1 MKNFTNFKVKDF
13 KLIIFSRMSIMMT
26 DLKKMYTVIIPECQT
41 VINSTTP
48 SGAAKKAY
56 SKCVRPFLVDNDKFG
71 KDKHIIKLQNESGKQ
86 FEYEV
91 YEVKKF
97 DKVERGGKE
106 IRYTYSVIVKS
117 KNINKKNPSAKK
129 KKQKTPSP
137 SPRRSVS
144 KSQGRKKQFMW
155 IKKRVSHSSC
165 RSSKSKSPKR

>member
-1 MKNFTNFKVKDF
+1 
-13 KLIIFSRMSIMMT
+13 MT

-56 SKCVRPFLVDNDKFG
+56 SKCVRPFLNDKIG
-71 KDKHIIKLQNESGKQ
+71 KEKHIIKLQNESGKQ

-91 YEVKKF
+91 YEIKKF
-97 DKVERGGKE
+97 DKVKRGDKE
-106 IRYTYSVIVKS
+106 ISYTYSVIVKS
-117 KNINKKNPSAKK
+117 KNINKKSPSTKK

-137 SPRRSVS
+137 SPRRSSS

-155 IKKRVSHSSC
+155 IKKRVSHSSY
-165 RSSKSKSPKR
+165 RSSTSKSPKRSSYRTSTSKSPKR